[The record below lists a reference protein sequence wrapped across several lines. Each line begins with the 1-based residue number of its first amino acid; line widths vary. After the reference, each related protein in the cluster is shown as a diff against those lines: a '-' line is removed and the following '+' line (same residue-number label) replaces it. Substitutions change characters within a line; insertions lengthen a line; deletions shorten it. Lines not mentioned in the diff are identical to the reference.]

1 MSCTTSAGG
10 SFYDCGEQQA
20 VESRGVHRLFFLI
33 ITVGAIYHADALSN
47 LFFLKT
53 EGAVATEYVYVQF
66 AIPYDGASVGSD
78 IYGTYKPRSRDKLTN
93 VIRLGV
99 LFSILVSY
107 IICYMLP
114 HDIIARGT
122 SIFMGICAAA
132 FLPAYFC
139 IGYL

>member
-1 MSCTTSAGG
+1 M
-10 SFYDCGEQQA
+10 
-20 VESRGVHRLFFLI
+20 
-33 ITVGAIYHADALSN
+33 
-47 LFFLKT
+47 
-53 EGAVATEYVYVQF
+53 
-66 AIPYDGASVGSD
+66 GASVGSD
-78 IYGTYKPRSRDKLTN
+78 IYGTYKPRSRGKLTN

-132 FLPAYFC
+132 LLPAYFC
-139 IGYL
+139 ALYWKKATKQGVIGIQSRNLASGTRSGSLQAGDAVSV

>member
-1 MSCTTSAGG
+1 M
-10 SFYDCGEQQA
+10 
-20 VESRGVHRLFFLI
+20 
-33 ITVGAIYHADALSN
+33 
-47 LFFLKT
+47 KT
-53 EGAVATEYVYVQF
+53 EGAVATEVIQDIDKI
-66 AIPYDGASVGSD
+66 IPYFINKAMPDWFAALLCSVSFLQVCLRLVLSSTQWEHRLVLTFMVLISPVLRG
-78 IYGTYKPRSRDKLTN
+78 KLTN

-139 IGYL
+139 ALYWKKATKQGVMQVSG

>member
-1 MSCTTSAGG
+1 MST
-10 SFYDCGEQQA
+10 
-20 VESRGVHRLFFLI
+20 
-33 ITVGAIYHADALSN
+33 LSS
-47 LFFLKT
+47 
-53 EGAVATEYVYVQF
+53 QF
-66 AIPYDGASVGSD
+66 HTIGASVVSY

-114 HDIIARGT
+114 HDIIARGA

-139 IGYL
+139 LGYCKALFGRDVLISTYPFSVIDPILFALPLSVLAIIGVSMMTYKK